1 MMDIK
6 EVQLQWFISFLI
18 KVGAEVGTAKNKMM
32 RNNELAEELYKTI
45 IREFEFEKQ
54 NVHSSF
60 IDNIWGDLGC

>member
-1 MMDIK
+1 MIDIK

-18 KVGAEVGTAKNKMM
+18 KVGAEVGAVKNKMM

-45 IREFEFEKQ
+45 IRKFEFEKQ

>member
-18 KVGAEVGTAKNKMM
+18 KVGAEVGAVKNKMM

-45 IREFEFEKQ
+45 IRKFEFEKQ
-54 NVHSSF
+54 NCTLLF
-60 IDNIWGDLGC
+60 YR